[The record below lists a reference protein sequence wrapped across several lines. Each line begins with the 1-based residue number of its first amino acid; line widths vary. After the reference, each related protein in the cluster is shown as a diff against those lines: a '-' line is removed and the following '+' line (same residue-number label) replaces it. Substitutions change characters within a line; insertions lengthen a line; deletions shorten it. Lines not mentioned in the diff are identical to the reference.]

1 MFYLSGAPEE
11 VTLIETES
19 RMMASSGGDKG
30 GNREL
35 LTRGM
40 EFQAFKM
47 KTVWRSDSHKVS
59 MLNTTELYKE
69 N

>member
-30 GNREL
+30 ETEL

>member
-30 GNREL
+30 ETEL

-40 EFQAFKM
+40 ESQAFKL
-47 KTVWRSDSHKVS
+47 KTFQRSDSHKVS

>member
-11 VTLIETES
+11 VTLVETES
-19 RMMASSGGDKG
+19 RMMAASGGDKG
-30 GNREL
+30 ETGSWGTES
-35 LTRGM
+35 
-40 EFQAFKM
+40 QASKI
-47 KTVWRSDSHKVS
+47 KTFRRSDSHKVS